1 LRNEFSF
8 DKILNNDIIFVIE
21 DMLYPDNSYL
31 IYLKNKYINSGFN
44 IINALFEFKDEGSK
58 QMYIHLTQES
68 TIQELI
74 NAFCYV
80 NGLYFG
86 DYSLLFNSR
95 PLYRDDKRKIKEIG
109 INNNAKILVIS
120 HRNIVSGIPLLGK
133 TILAKGLI
141 TFHIGT
147 LNPIKSLFSYLAYN
161 SIKKIFI
168 GKFELKPEDDNC
180 LAFYGIREDFE
191 FSVGK

>member
-1 LRNEFSF
+1 
-8 DKILNNDIIFVIE
+8 
-21 DMLYPDNSYL
+21 MLYPDNSYL
-31 IYLKNKYINSGFN
+31 IYLQNKYINSGFN
-44 IINALFEFKDEGSK
+44 IINALFEFKDECSK

-74 NAFCYV
+74 KAFCWV

-86 DYSLLFNSR
+86 DCSLLFNSK

-109 INNNAKILVIS
+109 INNNTKILVVS
-120 HRNIVSGIPLLGK
+120 PRCIVSGIPLLGK

-141 TFHIGT
+141 TFQIGT

-161 SIKKIFI
+161 SIKKILLEI
-168 GKFELKPEDDNC
+168 WN
-180 LAFYGIREDFE
+180 
-191 FSVGK
+191 

>member
-1 LRNEFSF
+1 
-8 DKILNNDIIFVIE
+8 
-21 DMLYPDNSYL
+21 MLYPDNSYL

-44 IINALFEFKDEGSK
+44 IINALFEFKDECSK

-95 PLYRDDKRKIKEIG
+95 PLYRDDKRKIKEVG
-109 INNNAKILVIS
+109 INNNAKILVVS
-120 HRNIVSGIPLLGK
+120 HGGIVSGIPLLGK

-141 TFHIGT
+141 TFQIGT

>member
-1 LRNEFSF
+1 MKFCR
-8 DKILNNDIIFVIE
+8 
-21 DMLYPDNSYL
+21 
-31 IYLKNKYINSGFN
+31 
-44 IINALFEFKDEGSK
+44 
-58 QMYIHLTQES
+58 
-68 TIQELI
+68 ELI
-74 NAFCYV
+74 KAFCWV

-86 DYSLLFNSR
+86 DYSFLFNSR
-95 PLYRDDKRKIKEIG
+95 VLYRDDKRKIKEIG
-109 INNNAKILVIS
+109 INNNAKILVVS
-120 HRNIVSGIPLLGK
+120 HGNIVSGIPLLGK

-141 TFHIGT
+141 TFQIGT

-168 GKFELKPEDDNC
+168 GNLELKPKDDNC

>member
-1 LRNEFSF
+1 
-8 DKILNNDIIFVIE
+8 
-21 DMLYPDNSYL
+21 MLYPDNSYL

-44 IINALFEFKDEGSK
+44 IINVFFEFKDECSK

-74 NAFCYV
+74 KAFCWV

-86 DYSLLFNSR
+86 DCSFLFNSR

-109 INNNAKILVIS
+109 INNNAKILVVS
-120 HRNIVSGIPLLGK
+120 HGGIVSGIPLLGK

-141 TFHIGT
+141 TFQIGT